1 MQPDWWEAMAQS
13 GQNALLTKIAMR
25 ANPLLPVDQFSLAR
39 DSEKFDEWDIV
50 KADTVGYA

>member
-1 MQPDWWEAMAQS
+1 MAQS